1 MLLEVE
7 NQMLRVK
14 FQRLS
19 YLLPGL
25 DPLVLAERT
34 LNPNLYQIFLL
45 SDTQDDSDHPGIGEF
60 VSNKRE

>member
-14 FQRLS
+14 FQCLS

-25 DPLVLAERT
+25 DPLVLAKRT
-34 LNPNLYQIFLL
+34 LNPNLNQILL
-45 SDTQDDSDHPGIGEF
+45 LPHTQDNSNHPSIGEL
-60 VSNKRE
+60 VSNKRK